1 MHTVE
6 LLPDEETDEVVREAW
21 AALAAAGAPSQA
33 GHPHPTNRPHLT
45 LFTLPALPSGLRLVL
60 GDALSAA
67 LPLPLRISG
76 PHVFAGRTS
85 TLAWLVAADPAL
97 VELRVRL
104 QRLAEEVLGPGSRE
118 HRARRPEDWRPHVT
132 LGRSRRPAAWS
143 TPGSVGFQ
151 VLPDP
156 PKAGLWTRA
165 RTYDSASRTTKRLA
179 P

>member
-6 LLPDEETDEVVREAW
+6 LLPDDATDEVVREAW

-45 LFTLPALPSGLRLVL
+45 LFTLPALPSGLRLAL

-76 PHVFAGRTS
+76 PHVFSGRTG

-104 QRLAEEVLGPGSRE
+104 RGLAEDVLGPWCVGSHE
-118 HRARRPEDWRPHVT
+118 RRPEDWCPHVT
-132 LGRSRRPAAWS
+132 LGRSRRAAAWS

-165 RTYDSASRTTKRLA
+165 RTYDSASRTTEPLA